1 MEEFIR
7 GLPKCELHM
16 HLGGNI
22 EPDLVFKLAQRNNVK
37 LPYETPEALAEAY
50 KFNNLQEF
58 LDAFRAGTSVIKKPE
73 DLYEIAYDYFVRAA
87 ADNVRYAEIHFNAQY
102 YQQHGVM
109 SFNDAVAPVARAMDD
124 AEKNLHVKSKLILCQ
139 QRYNPESETLEVL
152 KLLDACPHRDSHF
165 VAVGLASSELPF
177 PPNLFVRCFEEVR
190 KMGMHVTIH
199 AGEEGPADYV
209 DQALELLHADRI
221 DHGNRAQE
229 DPAVLKKL
237 VDRKV
242 PLTMC
247 PLSNLHL
254 QVIKDLKEHP
264 LKRFMEMGIIC
275 TVNSDDPSF
284 FRGYINDNFI
294 EIQRALDLSREQIV
308 ELAKN
313 SYISSFLPDDEK
325 QMGIAEIDEYV
336 RTFDNK

>member
-1 MEEFIR
+1 MEDFIR

-16 HLGGNI
+16 HLCGNT

-73 DLYEIAYDYFVRAA
+73 DLYEITYDYFVRAA
-87 ADNVRYAEIHFNAQY
+87 ADNVRYAEIHFNPQF
-102 YQQHGVM
+102 YQQRGVM
-109 SFNDAVAPVARAMDD
+109 SFNDAVGAAVKAMDD
-124 AEKNLHVKSKLILCQ
+124 AEKNLHVKSKLILCL
-139 QRYNPESETLEVL
+139 QRYNPEAENIEIV
-152 KLLDACPHRDSHF
+152 KLLDACEYKKSHF
-165 VAVGLASSELPF
+165 VAVGLASSELPY
-177 PPNLFVRCFEEVR
+177 PPNLFVDCFEQVR
-190 KMGMHVTIH
+190 KMGMHVTVH

-209 DQALELLHADRI
+209 DQALELLHTDRI

-237 VDRKV
+237 VERKI

-247 PLSNLHL
+247 PLSNLRL

-264 LKRFMEMGIIC
+264 LKRFMEMGIVC

-294 EIQRALDLSREQIV
+294 EIQRALNLSREQII

-313 SYISSFLPDDEK
+313 SYISSFLSEDEK
-325 QMGIAEIDEYV
+325 QKGIAEIDEYV
-336 RTFDNK
+336 RAFDNK